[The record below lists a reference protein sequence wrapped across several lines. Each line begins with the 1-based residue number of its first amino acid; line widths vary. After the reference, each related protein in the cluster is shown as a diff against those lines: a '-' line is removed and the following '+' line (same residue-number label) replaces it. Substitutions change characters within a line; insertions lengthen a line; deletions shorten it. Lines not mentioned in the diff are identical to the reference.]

1 VAEHTTADRK
11 VSEAGTTQA
20 FEREVLFGRFEII
33 EQLGQGGF
41 GRVLRALDRE
51 TRTEVA
57 FKQLHRFDADALLA
71 FKQEFRALV
80 GVQHPN
86 LVRLG
91 ELFEQSGRW
100 GFSMELLTGSD
111 FLSWLRERRGLDV
124 LDEGR
129 LRSGIVQLTQG
140 LLTLHGLGMLH
151 RDVKPE
157 NVRVTVGG
165 RVVLL
170 DFGLVTHLSDR
181 RHSSDS
187 TSPAT
192 IEYMAPEQA
201 SNDTLGPA
209 VDWYALGVLLYEALT
224 GRLPFEGANFQILL
238 DKQQRDPEPPSARC
252 AGIPPYLDRLCVALL
267 DRDPV
272 KRATGAQVLAVL
284 GRSISSLPPVS
295 VAFDAGRELFVGRL
309 AELSDLEA
317 SFARAR
323 AGRAQLVA
331 VEGESGVGKSGLVRR
346 FAEASERDLP
356 DLLVLSGRCHAAE
369 QVPFKMFDGI
379 VDELVRYLAGLPDR
393 ECQRLLGD
401 QAGLLPML
409 FPVMT
414 HVPAVSQAATF
425 ARRRAGSSL
434 VPIPRYQL
442 FAAMADLLARI
453 AEQRPLLIIIDDLQ
467 WGDEESIQLMRAL
480 LDTERPLPALIVGTV
495 HPLDGLEGPLGH
507 ALRALTGHP
516 DVRRLSVSELSPGDA
531 RLLSAHWLG
540 VERDDPRAAEL
551 ARETAGHPLFITEL
565 AGQTS
570 SQFPKRPHGLDDAL
584 RARAIR
590 LGRLPRR
597 LLELLAVASAPLP
610 LALAG
615 EALGVHG
622 ETLARAAAEL
632 RHARLVRSVR
642 RGELACYHDRVR
654 SALLAGLPAETVAML
669 HEALAQSFSDDFDID
684 PARVAAHWIA
694 AGAAE
699 RALPRLE
706 QAAERAIKTL
716 AFERAAELY
725 GNMLTLCEPSLSHEH
740 VHRLKLARASS
751 LASAGR
757 SAESARVLL
766 EALGAA
772 SPGERQQ
779 LQVRAA
785 QQLLQAAQIEEGLN
799 AARSALEEV
808 GLVWPKTSTHA
819 LIRLV
824 WHRTMLR
831 MYGTESELRGEEDVP
846 EVVHSQLDTLWR
858 LWLPLI
864 WADLLRNAE
873 VGARHLQLAL
883 RRGPARHVS
892 FALQAEAILSALREP
907 TGQKAAQLLAT
918 AEPFVA
924 RSDAPEARA
933 YDDFARGSV
942 LFLTWR
948 VQEAETFFARAE
960 QRYREECPGDAWMLA
975 NVRGSQ
981 LTAMFSVGKHARQAE
996 MSVGF
1001 MHEAEARGDRFALAT
1016 YGVLGF
1022 GFLRLLMRDDI
1033 SATRELIARAMAPW
1047 QVGVF
1052 GVQHLAETVALHCV
1066 DCYEGGTRSHE
1077 YWESM
1082 WSTIRGSFLARTAYA
1097 RDLLRLF
1104 RADAALRA
1112 ASVTHGRERAE
1123 RLRDVHARMLELRG
1137 SKFGFVLSWGP
1148 FIQAQ
1153 AAVLEDDRKGAR
1165 ALAEV
1170 AAQSF
1175 KAAGHFVERHCHVL
1189 LAFIEGRDAFEKKRN
1204 ELLEWH
1210 RSEGWQKPERAAGVW
1225 LPIYDWLD
1233 QRAIGEA

>member
-1 VAEHTTADRK
+1 VAERTTLNRDASK
-11 VSEAGTTQA
+11 ASTTHSV
-20 FEREVLFGRFEII
+20 FERELLFGRFEVI

-41 GRVLRALDRE
+41 GRVVRALDRE
-51 TRTEVA
+51 TRAEVA
-57 FKQLHRFDADALLA
+57 FKLLHRFDADALLS
-71 FKQEFRALV
+71 FKHEFRTLV

-91 ELFEQSGRW
+91 ELFEHGGRW

-111 FLSWLRERRGLDV
+111 FLGWLRERRGPDL

-129 LRSGIVQLTQG
+129 LRSGIVQLAQG
-140 LLTLHGLGMLH
+140 LLTLHALGLLH

-181 RHSSDS
+181 RHASDS

-201 SNDTLGPA
+201 SNDGLGPA
-209 VDWYALGVLLYEALT
+209 ADWYALGVLLYEALT

-252 AGIPPYLDRLCVALL
+252 AGIPPYLDRLCLALL
-267 DRDPV
+267 ERDPAQ
-272 KRATGAQVLAVL
+272 RATGAQVLAAL

-295 VAFDAGRELFVGRL
+295 VAFEAGRELFVGRL

-323 AGRAQLVA
+323 SGRALMVA

-346 FAEASERDLP
+346 FAEASEHNLP
-356 DLLVLSGRCHAAE
+356 NLLVLSGRCHAAE

-379 VDELVRYLAGLPDR
+379 VDELVRYLASLSES
-393 ECQRLLGD
+393 ECQRVVGEH
-401 QAGLLPML
+401 AGLLPML
-409 FPVMT
+409 FPVMA
-414 HVPAVSQAATF
+414 HVPVVNQAAA
-425 ARRRAGSSL
+425 ARRYARSSDA
-434 VPIPRYQL
+434 PTPRYVL
-442 FAAMADLLARI
+442 FAAMADLLGRI

-480 LDTERPLPALIVGTV
+480 LDAERPLAALIIGTV
-495 HPLDGLEGPLGH
+495 HPLDNLEGALGQ
-507 ALRALTGHP
+507 ALRALTAHAE
-516 DVRRLSVSELSPGDA
+516 VRRLAVSELAASDA
-531 RLLSAHWLG
+531 RMLSAHWLG
-540 VERDDPRAAEL
+540 VDRDDPRAEEL

-565 AGQTS
+565 AGRTS
-570 SQFPKRPHGLDDAL
+570 SQFPERAQSLDDAL
-584 RARAIR
+584 RARAVR

-615 EALGVHG
+615 EALGVQG

-642 RGELACYHDRVR
+642 RGELTCYHDRVR
-654 SALLAGLPAETVAML
+654 SALLAGMSAATIAAL
-669 HEALAQSFSDDFDID
+669 HEALAQSFADDFDID

-706 QAAERAIKTL
+706 QAAERATKTL

-725 GNMLTLCEPSLSHEH
+725 RDMLASCERSLDHEQ
-740 VHRLKLARASS
+740 VHRLKLARANA

-766 EALGAA
+766 EALDAA
-772 SPGERQQ
+772 SPTERRE
-779 LQVRAA
+779 LSVRAA
-785 QQLLQAAQIEEGLN
+785 QQLLQAAQIEEGLTV
-799 AARSALEEV
+799 ARRAMEEV
-808 GLVWPKTSTHA
+808 GLVWPKTSTYV
-819 LIRLV
+819 LLRLL
-824 WHRTMLR
+824 WQRMMLAAR
-831 MYGTESELRGEEDVP
+831 GTTSELRRDEDVP
-846 EVVHSQLDTLWR
+846 EDVRVQLDMLWR

-873 VGARHLQLAL
+873 LGARHLQLAL
-883 RRGPARHVS
+883 GKGPARHVS
-892 FALQAEAILSALREP
+892 FALHAEAILSALREA
-907 TGQKAAQLLAT
+907 GSERAEDLLRA

-924 RSDAPEARA
+924 CSSLPEVRA
-933 YDDFARGSV
+933 YDDFARGTV
-942 LFLTWR
+942 AFLCWR
-948 VQEAETFFARAE
+948 VRDGAELFSCAE
-960 QRYREECPGDAWMLA
+960 RRYREECPGDAWMLA
-975 NVRGSQ
+975 NVRGSH
-981 LTAMFSVGKHARQAE
+981 LTAIFSIGEHARHAE
-996 MSVGF
+996 LSMHF
-1001 MHEAEARGDRFALAT
+1001 MQEAEARGDSFARAT

-1022 GFLRLLMRDDI
+1022 GFLRLLMRDDV
-1033 SATRELIARAMAPW
+1033 SGARDLIERAMAPW
-1047 QVGVF
+1047 QVGLF
-1052 GVQHLAETVALHCV
+1052 GVQHLAETVALHCLV
-1066 DCYEGGTRSHE
+1066 GYEGGTRAHE
-1077 YWESM
+1077 YWERV
-1082 WSTIRGSFLARTAYA
+1082 WPAIRGSFLAKTAYA

-1104 RADAALRA
+1104 RADAAVRA
-1112 ASVTHGRERAE
+1112 ASVLSGEERSA
-1123 RLRDVHARMLELRG
+1123 RLRDVHARLHELRH
-1137 SKFGFVLSWGP
+1137 SAFGFVLAWRP

-1153 AAVLEDDRKGAR
+1153 AALLEDDRTSAR
-1165 ALAEV
+1165 RCAE
-1170 AAQSF
+1170 AAAASF
-1175 KAAGHFVERHCHVL
+1175 QGAGHFTERHCRL
-1189 LAFIEGRDAFEKKRN
+1189 LIAFIDGRDAFDKKRD

-1210 RSEGWQKPERAAGVW
+1210 RSEGWQKPERAAGNW
-1225 LPIYDWLD
+1225 LAIYDWLD
-1233 QRAIGEA
+1233 QHAIGEA